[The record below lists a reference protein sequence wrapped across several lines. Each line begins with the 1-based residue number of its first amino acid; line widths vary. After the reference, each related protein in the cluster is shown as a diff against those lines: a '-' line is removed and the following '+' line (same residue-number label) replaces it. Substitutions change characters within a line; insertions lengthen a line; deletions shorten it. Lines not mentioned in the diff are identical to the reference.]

1 MSDSLQGLGKESTGP
16 KLNLNTTMIL
26 FNTTFAVDS
35 NHAADFIAFIR
46 DSHIPAAEKSG
57 LYGMLL
63 TEMHGEAT
71 TNSLTGQHI
80 RTFALQMRAPSADIM
95 SDFHERVLPSVY
107 AEIGRRWGMAVCMFE
122 SQLDVVYDHQ
132 SANGRK
138 G

>member
-1 MSDSLQGLGKESTGP
+1 
-16 KLNLNTTMIL
+16 
-26 FNTTFAVDS
+26 
-35 NHAADFIAFIR
+35 
-46 DSHIPAAEKSG
+46 
-57 LYGMLL
+57 
-63 TEMHGEAT
+63 
-71 TNSLTGQHI
+71 
-80 RTFALQMRAPSADIM
+80 M